1 MRLLFGIIL
10 GALLTIGGAYISDT
24 MTAGEAAVAN
34 PDRPSVT
41 VARTMVNWDVV
52 GENWRLLRIRLS
64 EGWNRLTNSGR

>member
-1 MRLLFGIIL
+1 MRLLFGMIL

-34 PDRPSVT
+34 PDRPSAT

-52 GENWRLLRIRLS
+52 GENWRAFRVRLS
-64 EGWNRLTNSGR
+64 EGWKRLTNSAR

>member
-1 MRLLFGIIL
+1 MRLLFGMIL

-34 PDRPSVT
+34 PDRPSAT

-52 GENWRLLRIRLS
+52 GQNWRAFRIRVS
-64 EGWNRLTNSGR
+64 EGWNRLTGSAR

>member
-1 MRLLFGIIL
+1 MRLLFGMIL

-34 PDRPSVT
+34 PDRPSVA

-52 GENWRLLRIRLS
+52 SNKWNHLTDRARAEWTRLA
-64 EGWNRLTNSGR
+64 G